1 MKLGTSIRLK
11 RQKCIYQGIFQ
22 TYIDYRTLHPLCKN
36 YTNPYFDAKHLEKGL
51 NSGRGKI
58 FGALFS
64 KKLPF
69 LANIERCPKFL
80 EYVLYTL
87 LIVGRGIT
95 PPPSS
100 FLFDPSFLTLCSSPQ
115 VNPLHIS
122 AFKLVKK
129 TCFHTTDTV
138 LKPTLLNRDSNQKRK
153 ETN

>member
-51 NSGRGKI
+51 NRGRGKI

-64 KKLPF
+64 KNCPF
-69 LANIERCPKFL
+69 WPISNAALNFQNMSCIHYSQLAE
-80 EYVLYTL
+80 
-87 LIVGRGIT
+87 GSH
-95 PPPSS
+95 PPSS